1 MRGEKVTPWESGT
14 RAASFWRWPGMLK
27 PADVDRLAAHIDVVP
42 TLAELTGAKVPRQ
55 VAEKCD
61 GRSLVPLLRNPAV
74 A

>member
-1 MRGEKVTPWESGT
+1 
-14 RAASFWRWPGMLK
+14 MLK